1 MPSLRLVLLFLLGPL
16 LVITA
21 CYASPRTCYTPEE
34 AADHPE
40 KDICLNAH
48 VYDVVESA
56 DGTRYLDLCKPG
68 VTDSACHMTVVS
80 FAADRKEVGALD
92 TLREQDVHVRG
103 VVHTIHGQSMM
114 LLSHARQLHD
124 GPEKFHPNPE
134 LLSGFSASSNGT
146 AFRDPAMTSHKSK
159 KASVFA
165 GSRSGSKY

>member
-16 LVITA
+16 LVVTA

-34 AADHPE
+34 ASDHPE
-40 KDICLNAH
+40 KDICLSAH
-48 VYDVVESA
+48 VYDVVENA

-68 VTDSACHMTVVS
+68 QADGGCRMVVVS
-80 FAADRKEVGALD
+80 FAADRKEVGELD
-92 TLREQDVHVRG
+92 TLREQDVHLRG
-103 VVHTIHGQSMM
+103 MVHILHGQSMM

-124 GPEKFHPNPE
+124 GPEKFRPNPE
-134 LLSGFSASSNGT
+134 LLSGFSASSNAM
-146 AFRDPAMTSHKSK
+146 AFKDPAMSSHKSK